1 MYGLSNLTTLIQLKN
16 PQDIIN
22 YIFLMTATLN
32 RLSLDPESCV
42 KLQTQTRATLIS
54 AICQLDATNQVLAY
68 LRHWLLL
75 MVDNAN
81 VWREYFNS

>member
-1 MYGLSNLTTLIQLKN
+1 
-16 PQDIIN
+16 
-22 YIFLMTATLN
+22 MTATLN

-68 LRHWLLL
+68 LRH
-75 MVDNAN
+75 
-81 VWREYFNS
+81 